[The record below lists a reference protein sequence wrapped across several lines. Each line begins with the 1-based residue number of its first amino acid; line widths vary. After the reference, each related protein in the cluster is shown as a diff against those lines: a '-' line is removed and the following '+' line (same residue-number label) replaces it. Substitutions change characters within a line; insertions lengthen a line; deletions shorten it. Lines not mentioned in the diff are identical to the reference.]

1 MPQNA
6 EKYRKMPKNS
16 VKCRKIPQNAEKYR
30 KIPQN
35 AVKYRKLPKL
45 KENSNETF
53 LTIFKQCAGGATFSL
68 QLFYKNDPALYDYI
82 ADDRTA

>member
-1 MPQNA
+1 MPQNTA
-6 EKYRKMPKNS
+6 KLT
-16 VKCRKIPQNAEKYR
+16 
-30 KIPQN
+30 QN

-53 LTIFKQCAGGATFSL
+53 LAIFKQSAGGATFSL